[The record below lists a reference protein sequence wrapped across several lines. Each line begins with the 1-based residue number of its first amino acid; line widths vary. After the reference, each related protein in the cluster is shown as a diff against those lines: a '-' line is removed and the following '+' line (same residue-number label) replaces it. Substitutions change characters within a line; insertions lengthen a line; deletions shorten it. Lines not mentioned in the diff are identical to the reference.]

1 MNPIT
6 LLTDSASL
14 YSRSDVLVSP
24 CPVPAAWGVYSWF
37 FKEVPEGVPTE
48 GCITKLNRTLM
59 YVGISPS
66 NVHSRENLRKRI
78 KYHYQGNAEGSTL
91 RRTLGVLL
99 AIKSNYP
106 LRRVGT
112 GKRMTFTHHGEQWLD
127 DWMAKNAFVC
137 WAEHATPWVL
147 EKELLNS
154 LALPLNIQ
162 ENPHPFARE
171 LMRKRKQALQQ
182 ARELPIASEQG
193 QQRRSAVGAA

>member
-1 MNPIT
+1 
-6 LLTDSASL
+6 
-14 YSRSDVLVSP
+14 
-24 CPVPAAWGVYSWF
+24 
-37 FKEVPEGVPTE
+37 
-48 GCITKLNRTLM
+48 
-59 YVGISPS
+59 
-66 NVHSRENLRKRI
+66 
-78 KYHYQGNAEGSTL
+78 
-91 RRTLGVLL
+91 
-99 AIKSNYP
+99 
-106 LRRVGT
+106 
-112 GKRMTFTHHGEQWLD
+112 
-127 DWMAKNAFVC
+127 MAKNAFVC